1 MLMKFRIFLCAA
13 LVCALLVCAAA
24 PAAAGSASDFAERY
38 GPLLADG
45 LDDLADWL
53 DDQTATLAPALR
65 ETLRDADTDEL
76 FSDLRELIGE
86 TEGLDDDALRARI
99 VEVTEAHGI
108 HLVERQVT
116 QLMRVCRATEKLDAA
131 GLRERTEKLGD
142 LLSDPPGGLRGVWE
156 SVVGAVR
163 SAGRWLADTVGG
175 WFK

>member
-1 MLMKFRIFLCAA
+1 MKLRIFLCAA

-24 PAAAGSASDFAERY
+24 PAAGSAMDFAERY

-53 DDQTATLAPALR
+53 DDQTASLAPALR
-65 ETLRDADTDEL
+65 ETLRDADTEEL

-86 TEGLDDDALRARI
+86 TEGLDVDALRARI

-131 GLRERTEKLGD
+131 GLRERAEQLGD